1 MKTSNKILTG
11 TYLLILLITIVTMAF
26 VKNGTSVKEP
36 LKSIGE
42 KTIQKTPLE
51 NLRALDIAVGKVTLV
66 QQEGP
71 AQLVIK
77 CAENV
82 HQHLIQ
88 EFEDNELY
96 LGMEV
101 GENGD
106 LDIEILVYAPD
117 IESITISENARLV
130 SSILFKTNEINLTTR
145 QSGSIR
151 MSIEAELI
159 NTFTFG
165 GSNIHLQGTAQNLNA
180 VVNNA
185 GRVDA
190 LDLETDA
197 VVANVGDAG
206 KMKTTVI
213 SSLTANLSNAGKLSY
228 KGEPTNLQKSGV
240 TDAAELIKL

>member
-11 TYLLILLITIVTMAF
+11 AYLVILLITIITMAF
-26 VKNGTSVKEP
+26 VRNGTSEKEP

-42 KTIQKTPLE
+42 KTTK
-51 NLRALDIAVGKVTLV
+51 NVNFKYLRALNIAVGKVTLI

-71 AQLVIK
+71 AHLEIN

-82 HQHLIQ
+82 RQHLV
-88 EFEDNELY
+88 EKFEDDEFY
-96 LGMEV
+96 LGMKH

-106 LDIEILVYAPD
+106 LDIAVIVYVPN
-117 IESITISENARLV
+117 IEAITISENARLV
-130 SSILFKTNEINLTTR
+130 SNRIFKTNEINLTTK
-145 QSGSIR
+145 QSGSIL
-151 MSIEAELI
+151 MFIEAEMV

-165 GSNIHLQGTAQNLNA
+165 GSNIYLSGTTKNLNA

-190 LDLETDA
+190 LDLATDA

-206 KMKTTVI
+206 KMNVTVI

-228 KGEPTNLQKSGV
+228 KGEPTNIQKHGV
-240 TDAAELIKL
+240 VDAAELIKL

>member
-11 TYLLILLITIVTMAF
+11 AYLVIFLVTIITMAF
-26 VKNGTSVKEP
+26 IRYGTSEKKP

-51 NLRALDIAVGKVTLV
+51 NLRALDIAVGKVTLI

-77 CAENV
+77 CTENV
-82 HQHLIQ
+82 RQHLVQ
-88 EFEDNELY
+88 EFEDNELH
-96 LGMEV
+96 LGTE
-101 GENGD
+101 EDKNGD

-117 IESITISENARLV
+117 IESITISKNARLV
-130 SSILFKTNEINLTTR
+130 SSILFKTNEINLTTS

-151 MSIEAELI
+151 MSIEAGLV
-159 NTFTFG
+159 NTFSFG
-165 GSNIHLQGTAQNLNA
+165 GSKIHLRGTAQNLNA

-185 GRVDA
+185 GRVEA

-206 KMKTTVI
+206 KMNVTVI
-213 SSLTANLSNAGKLSY
+213 SSLIANLSNAGKLSY
-228 KGEPTNLQKSGV
+228 KGEPTNLQKNGV
-240 TDAAELIKL
+240 VDAAELIKL